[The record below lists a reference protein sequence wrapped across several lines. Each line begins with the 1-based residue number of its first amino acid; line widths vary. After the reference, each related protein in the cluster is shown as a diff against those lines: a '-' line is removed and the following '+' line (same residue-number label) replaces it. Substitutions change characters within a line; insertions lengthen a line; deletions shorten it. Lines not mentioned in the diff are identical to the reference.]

1 MYADSV
7 ANNSRHSC
15 PKMKYAAVA
24 SASSSSLPPSLSPL
38 PLPLAALGQ
47 PEVRTV
53 QPEVCNY
60 RAVGAASSELHVEL
74 APQKLPA
81 SLCRYKSRTYPATLL
96 LFSPPS
102 PAALP
107 YKLCLIYCGSRPTYM
122 APT

>member
-24 SASSSSLPPSLSPL
+24 SASSSSLPPSLSSL

-81 SLCRYKSRTYPATLL
+81 SLCRYKSRTYPASYS
-96 LFSPPS
+96 SPPS
-102 PAALP
+102 PPSALP

>member
-1 MYADSV
+1 MQQQQVRRV
-7 ANNSRHSC
+7 ATSL
-15 PKMKYAAVA
+15 
-24 SASSSSLPPSLSPL
+24 SSLL
-38 PLPLAALGQ
+38 LPLAALGQ

-81 SLCRYKSRTYPATLL
+81 SLCRYKSRTYPATILSP
-96 LFSPPS
+96 SPP
-102 PAALP
+102 AAVP
-107 YKLCLIYCGSRPTYM
+107 YKLCLIYGAPRPTYM